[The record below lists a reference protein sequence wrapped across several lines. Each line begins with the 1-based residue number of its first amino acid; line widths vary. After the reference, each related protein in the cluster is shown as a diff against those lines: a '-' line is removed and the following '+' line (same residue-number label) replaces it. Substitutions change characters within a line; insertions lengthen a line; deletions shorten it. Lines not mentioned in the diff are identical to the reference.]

1 MYQHYHAMLIFANYN
16 VEIIKNGYR
25 SLVRYAATSFSVLQ
39 IAPLTLWKN
48 VFEISVSVDKYL
60 WEKTLLLIEI
70 ALLVPQSNAVLE
82 RLFNQLKYVKSN
94 LFTNLLLQSLNA
106 LLRIRVT
113 GPSLQIFYEQHVKIA
128 VNFWN
133 NSKERRIHQH
143 KKRKTGKS
151 WEN

>member
-1 MYQHYHAMLIFANYN
+1 MYHHYHAMPILANYN
-16 VEIIKNGYR
+16 VETIKNGYR
-25 SLVRYAATSFSVLQ
+25 SLVRYAATSFFVLQ

-48 VFEISVSVDKYL
+48 IFEISVNVDKYL
-60 WEKTLLLIEI
+60 WKKTLLLIGI
-70 ALLVPQSNAVLE
+70 ALRMPQSSAVLE
-82 RLFNQLKYVKSN
+82 RLFNQLKYIKSN
-94 LFTNLLLQSLNA
+94 LCTNLLLQSLNA

-113 GPSLQIFYEQHVKIA
+113 GLSLQIFYEQHVKNA